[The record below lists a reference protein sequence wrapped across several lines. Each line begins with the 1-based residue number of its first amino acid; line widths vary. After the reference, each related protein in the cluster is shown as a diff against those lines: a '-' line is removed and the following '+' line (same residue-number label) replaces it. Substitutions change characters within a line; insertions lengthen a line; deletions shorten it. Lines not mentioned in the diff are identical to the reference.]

1 MEREGR
7 SSEGP
12 IIAENGV
19 QLNRDVEILLRANE
33 DPESVRRGTRES
45 SRDSAKNDA
54 SSLKPSEEPSV
65 LANAA

>member
-7 SSEGP
+7 SSRGP
-12 IIAENGV
+12 IIDENGV
-19 QLNRDVEILLRANE
+19 QLTRDVEILLRANE
-33 DPESVRRGTRES
+33 DPKSVRRGTRKS